1 MRTTQDYDVGA
12 RGYAAMPGDSDETGA
27 GWVTFAAIM
36 LGLTGL
42 WNLFDGIAA
51 ISSAHVLVGNADY
64 VFSDLNTWGWI
75 VLVLG
80 LLQGFAAIALF
91 SGSEFARWFGIA
103 SASVNAIGQL
113 AFVPAY
119 PVWGLA
125 MFAVDILI
133 IYALAVHAGGRLRT
147 A

>member
-1 MRTTQDYDVGA
+1 MASTAYNLEGDAGD
-12 RGYAAMPGDSDETGA
+12 AATVRGA
-27 GWVTFAAIM
+27 GWLSFAGIM
-36 LGLTGL
+36 LGLAGI
-42 WNLFDGIAA
+42 WNLIDGILA
-51 ISSAHVLVGNADY
+51 ISTSKVYVAGAKF
-64 VFSDLNTWGWI
+64 VFSDLRTWGWI
-75 VLVLG
+75 VLLLG
-80 LLQGFAAIALF
+80 ALQAFAAFAIF

-133 IYALAVHAGGRLRT
+133 IYALAVYAGGRLRT